1 MGIGERNILFLDSAI
16 EVPYHKKAKI
26 LSMFGENEDIYSN
39 YSKVRNQIANILT
52 PKELLALDKSS
63 NRDLQKT
70 ITEYEVD
77 GITPVTIY
85 SKYYPELLRNGV
97 EPPFCLYCK
106 GDIELL
112 ASDCIAIVGSRK
124 ITEYGK
130 IITAEFAREFAH
142 AKLTVV
148 SGLAMGVDA
157 IAHKTTIENGG
168 KTIAVMAGGFKH
180 IYPQSNY
187 WLYQDIC
194 DKGLVITEYV
204 PDAEPLA
211 YNFPVRN
218 RIIAGL
224 SRGVLVTEAG
234 AKSGA
239 LHTKNY
245 ALDSGRE
252 VFAVPGKITS
262 PESEGTNGIIKQCQA
277 SLVTSPKDVFDA
289 LNINLDKKE
298 EKVTQQLDIT
308 TSTILNYILV
318 EKKTFQEIADF
329 TKLSTRELNNKLLE
343 MQMEGLIIK
352 LAGNSYIS
360 CK

>member
-1 MGIGERNILFLDSAI
+1 MEICERNIIFIDSAI
-16 EVPYHKKAKI
+16 EIPYHKKAKI
-26 LSMFGENEDIYSN
+26 LNALADEIDFFDNYEIVRSQFED
-39 YSKVRNQIANILT
+39 ILT
-52 PKELLALDKSS
+52 PKELLALDKASKRPLS
-63 NRDLQKT
+63 KV
-70 ITEYEVD
+70 ITQYEID

-85 SKYYPELLRNGV
+85 SEYYPELLRQGV
-97 EPPFCLYCK
+97 EPPFCLYCR
-106 GDIELL
+106 GDINLL
-112 ASDCIAIVGSRK
+112 NNDCIAIVGSRK

-130 IITAEFAREFAH
+130 VVTTEFAREFAR
-142 AKLTVV
+142 ANLTVV
-148 SGLAMGVDA
+148 SGLALGVDA
-157 IAHKTTIENGG
+157 IAHSVTLENGG
-168 KTIAVMAGGFKH
+168 NTIAVMAGGFKH
-180 IYPQSNY
+180 IYPQSNR
-187 WLYQDIC
+187 WLYEDIC
-194 DKGLVITEYV
+194 NKGLVVTEYA
-204 PDAEPLA
+204 PDAEPLS

-245 ALDSGRE
+245 AVDSGRE

-262 PESEGTNGIIKQCQA
+262 PESEGTNNIIKQCQA
-277 SLVTSPKDVFDA
+277 SLVTSPSEVFDA
-289 LNINLDKKE
+289 LGINLDKKE

-308 TSTILNYILV
+308 ASTILNYILV

-329 TKLSTRELNNKLLE
+329 TKLSTRDLNNKLLE
-343 MQMEGLIIK
+343 MQMDGLIIK

>member
-1 MGIGERNILFLDSAI
+1 MNVEEKNILFLDNAI
-16 EVPYHKKAKI
+16 DLPYQKRAKI
-26 LSMFGENEDIYSN
+26 LKMFDIDTDLFASY
-39 YSKVRNQIANILT
+39 KEVRQKISAILT
-52 PKELLALDKSS
+52 PKELNSLDNSATKPIEKV
-63 NRDLQKT
+63 LKQ
-70 ITEYEVD
+70 YELD
-77 GITPVTIY
+77 GVTPITIY
-85 SKYYPELLRNGV
+85 SPYYPELLKEGV

-106 GDIELL
+106 GDINLL
-112 ASDCIAIVGSRK
+112 KTECIAIVGSRK

-130 IITAEFAREFAH
+130 VITTEFAREFIKAN
-142 AKLTVV
+142 LTVV

-157 IAHKTTIENGG
+157 IAHSVALENKGN
-168 KTIAVMAGGFKH
+168 TIAVMAGGFKH

-187 WLYQDIC
+187 WLYEDIC
-194 DKGLVITEYV
+194 KNGLVVTEYV
-204 PDAEPLA
+204 PDAEPMA

-245 ALDSGRE
+245 AIDSGRD
-252 VFAVPGKITS
+252 VFAIPGKITS
-262 PESEGTNGIIKQCQA
+262 PESEGTNNIIKQCQA
-277 SLVTSPKDVFDA
+277 SLVTSPSDIFNA
-289 LNINLDKKE
+289 LGISLKEKE
-298 EKVTQQLDIT
+298 ENITQQLDIMA
-308 TSTILNYILV
+308 STILNYILV